1 MNQAIV
7 RPTNLRWRV
16 LAWMC
21 SLSAITYIGRLCI
34 MQVRENIEFSL
45 GLTPSLTAYAFSAF
59 SLSYAFFEMPVGWFG
74 DKLGPRRILTRVMWC
89 WIGFSALT
97 GAAWSLASL
106 VVFRFLFGAGEA
118 GAFPNIGS
126 ACREWFPFRERGYAQ
141 GMVWMFARFGGA
153 IAPPLMLLLSAGGA
167 GWRLGFL
174 GLSAL
179 GLLWV
184 WKFAGDFR
192 DTPQEDPRVNHAE
205 LSLIAGGRKDPGA
218 PAPLSWRTMLASPT
232 LWCLSLMYFGSNA
245 GWSFFATWITPYLQ
259 KDIHL
264 SGATLALASGVPSF
278 FGGFAC
284 LLGGLM
290 TDQQVR
296 LLGRRWG
303 RTLLGF
309 VSYGL
314 GGVFLLIAL
323 VETRNHAGVAFAA
336 LCVSFFVKDLGMASS
351 WATAIDIGHRYSGT
365 VAGFMNTVGNLAQVI
380 TVPLVAH
387 IATRAG
393 TPDHP
398 NWKATLY
405 YYAAM
410 FLMASVSWL
419 FVNPRR
425 VIVYSE
431 EDQQR
436 LRTAGQLE

>member
-1 MNQAIV
+1 
-7 RPTNLRWRV
+7 
-16 LAWMC
+16 
-21 SLSAITYIGRLCI
+21 
-34 MQVRENIEFSL
+34 
-45 GLTPSLTAYAFSAF
+45 
-59 SLSYAFFEMPVGWFG
+59 
-74 DKLGPRRILTRVMWC
+74 
-89 WIGFSALT
+89 
-97 GAAWSLASL
+97 
-106 VVFRFLFGAGEA
+106 
-118 GAFPNIGS
+118 
-126 ACREWFPFRERGYAQ
+126 
-141 GMVWMFARFGGA
+141 MVWMFARFGGA
-153 IAPPLMLLLSAGGA
+153 IAPPLMLLVAGGGS
-167 GWRLGFL
+167 GWRMGFL
-174 GLSAL
+174 VLSAL
-179 GLLWV
+179 GLVWV
-184 WKFAGDFR
+184 WRFARDFR
-192 DTPQEDPRVNHAE
+192 DTPQQDPRVNDAE
-205 LSLIAGGRKDPGA
+205 LAYIARGRKEAGKL
-218 PAPLSWRTMLASPT
+218 APLSWRTMLSSPT

-303 RTLLGF
+303 RTLLG
-309 VSYGL
+309 VVAYGL

-323 VETRNHAGVAFAA
+323 VETRDHAGLAFTA
-336 LCVSFFVKDLGMASS
+336 LCVSFFVKDLGLAPS

-365 VAGFMNTVGNLAQVI
+365 VAGFVNTVGNLAQVV

-387 IATRAG
+387 IATLAG
-393 TPDHP
+393 TPGHP

-431 EDQQR
+431 EDQRR
-436 LRTAGQLE
+436 LRAAGQLE